1 MEDKTHIIPTGL
13 EYDRV
18 LWGLE
23 RYGVSKIILLRSH
36 SEMELE
42 VDPFVERLKQHYSH
56 LVETNM
62 LQEVYLDN
70 SNLGEIFGTCKS
82 LIETESSLGQV
93 YINISTSTKLMAVG
107 LVMSTWCSDL
117 SRMKALPVIYYASPE
132 SYANTGILGYAS
144 KIEKVL
150 AQFESALKKKP
161 EEVFAL
167 LQEVTNFLVTFRD
180 HGSGIGR
187 GNMVMVPFMPISLPS
202 EFEMSVLAT
211 LETFGGEVARIDDI
225 VKALAPGK
233 SGKPVR
239 ENEVAIRSKVSY
251 HLRNLENRQLI
262 EKVPSGIGT
271 RVRIT
276 PLGKVFVRPR
286 MLRAKKLD

>member
-13 EYDRV
+13 EYDRA

-36 SEMELE
+36 SEMERE
-42 VDPFVERLKQHYSH
+42 VEPFVERLKRHYSH
-56 LVETNM
+56 LVESNM

-93 YINISTSTKLMAVG
+93 YVNISTSTKLMAVG
-107 LVMSTWCSDL
+107 LVMSAWCSNL
-117 SRMKALPVIYYASPE
+117 SRMKALPIIYYVSPE
-132 SYANTGILGYAS
+132 SYANTGILDYAS

-150 AQFESALKKKP
+150 GQFDLSLKKKP
-161 EEVFAL
+161 EEVYAL
-167 LQEVTNFLVTFRD
+167 LQEVHNFLLAFKD

-187 GNMVMVPFMPISLPS
+187 GDMVMVPFMPISLPS
-202 EFEMSVLAT
+202 EFEMSVLTT

-225 VKALAPGK
+225 VRALAPEG
-233 SGKPVR
+233 SGKPVLK
-239 ENEVAIRSKVSY
+239 NDIAIRSKVSY

-262 EKVPSGIGT
+262 EKVPSGTGT

-276 PLGKVFVRPR
+276 PLGKVFARPR
-286 MLRAKKLD
+286 ILKAEKLD